1 MQLIHEGDGFC
12 EKEKHV
18 YVSGLAVIPL
28 SLILII
34 NGINNRMIY
43 NLTNESGDR
52 KVMENLKLV
61 SYQNNEQR
69 NNQSYYSAIII

>member
-1 MQLIHEGDGFC
+1 ML
-12 EKEKHV
+12 V
-18 YVSGLAVIPL
+18 GLAVIPL

-61 SYQNNEQR
+61 SYQNNEKR
-69 NNQSYYSAIII
+69 NNQSNYSAIII

>member
-1 MQLIHEGDGFC
+1 ML
-12 EKEKHV
+12 V
-18 YVSGLAVIPL
+18 GLAVIPL

-34 NGINNRMIY
+34 NGINNRRIY

-61 SYQNNEQR
+61 SYQNNEKR
-69 NNQSYYSAIII
+69 NNQSNYSAIII

>member
-1 MQLIHEGDGFC
+1 ML
-12 EKEKHV
+12 V
-18 YVSGLAVIPL
+18 GLAVIPL

-61 SYQNNEQR
+61 SYQNNEKG
-69 NNQSYYSAIII
+69 IIKVIIVLS

>member
-1 MQLIHEGDGFC
+1 ML
-12 EKEKHV
+12 V
-18 YVSGLAVIPL
+18 GLAVIPL

-61 SYQNNEQR
+61 SYKNNKKR
-69 NNQSYYSAIII
+69 NNQSNYSAIII

>member
-1 MQLIHEGDGFC
+1 ML
-12 EKEKHV
+12 V
-18 YVSGLAVIPL
+18 GLAVIPL

>member
-43 NLTNESGDR
+43 NRTNESGDR
-52 KVMENLKLV
+52 KE
-61 SYQNNEQR
+61 
-69 NNQSYYSAIII
+69 

>member
-1 MQLIHEGDGFC
+1 MKRKSTYML
-12 EKEKHV
+12 V
-18 YVSGLAVIPL
+18 GLAVIPL

-61 SYQNNEQR
+61 SYQNNEKR

>member
-1 MQLIHEGDGFC
+1 MKRKSTYML
-12 EKEKHV
+12 V
-18 YVSGLAVIPL
+18 GLAVIPL

-61 SYQNNEQR
+61 SYQNNEKR
-69 NNQSYYSAIII
+69 NNQSNYSAIII